1 MYVFGIQD
9 FNFMFKLHT
18 YIRQISIEIYLIAI
32 CPNGL
37 LNTLKFHNRFKYD
50 ETAFF
55 ANANYNLKPT

>member
-1 MYVFGIQD
+1 
-9 FNFMFKLHT
+9 MFKLYN